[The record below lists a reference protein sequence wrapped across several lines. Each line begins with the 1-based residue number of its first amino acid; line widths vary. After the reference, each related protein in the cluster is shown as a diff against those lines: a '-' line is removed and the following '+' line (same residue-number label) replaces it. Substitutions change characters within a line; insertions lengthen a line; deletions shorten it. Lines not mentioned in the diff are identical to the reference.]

1 MIWYK
6 TWLETRFGVAFIFV
20 LFTLVFLVAGAG
32 VRIGA
37 GSVPADKA
45 PKPEELQVAVDALS
59 FSWIAAAVSLAGTG
73 IKTPSGGLQNTKGI
87 HGSTLYTLSLPVSR
101 LRLIAVRTVVGLL
114 ETVVVI
120 VVFTQLAWWVFPK
133 TGQNTVG
140 EIVAHFVVTVICAS
154 TFYFLSLFLGTF
166 LDDALRLPGAM
177 TVLALLFTL
186 DVTRI
191 LPPYLNIFR
200 PMGSGSPLNTH
211 TIAWGTLGIS
221 LAASAILFAAAVKVV
236 RTQEY

>member
-1 MIWYK
+1 
-6 TWLETRFGVAFIFV
+6 V
-20 LFTLVFLVAGAG
+20 
-32 VRIGA
+32 
-37 GSVPADKA
+37 VPTNKA
-45 PKPEELQVAVDALS
+45 PEPEELLAAVDALS
-59 FSWIAAAVSLAGTG
+59 FAWIAAAISLAGTG
-73 IKTPSGGLQNTKGI
+73 IKTPAGGFQNIKGL

-101 LRLIAVRTVVGLL
+101 LRLILVRTVVGLL

-120 VVFTQLAWWVFPK
+120 VVFTQVAWWIFPK
-133 TGQNTVG
+133 TGQNTVE
-140 EIVAHFVVTVICAS
+140 EILAHFVVTVICAS

-166 LDDALRLPGAM
+166 LDDALRLPASM

-186 DVTRI
+186 DVTKI

-211 TIAWGTLGIS
+211 TIAWRTLGIA
-221 LAASAILFAAAVKVV
+221 LAASAILFVAAVKVL